1 MIITVGAD
9 GTLIKTI
16 PDRVYQ
22 GSNNADTIAII
33 GPIAQSATMK
43 IAFKLPQSNEYTR
56 PYLMTPSSGIETQ
69 IGVSAWTFIVPIAI
83 TEKYG
88 TVMAQ
93 FFATTGENIQI
104 ASGQFT
110 FEVERGVEQVL
121 PAPTEPVSQQI
132 YEDIYNA
139 IQQIRADIINGWLES
154 KAVLPYD
161 STFEYS
167 ENALVY
173 DNKKFYKSLIAK
185 NKDNALDNTAAWEDQ
200 TIATL
205 NEIQTLIAEHNAGEA
220 SHPYILGLVAQNT
233 TDISYLF
240 QHMAQPEEYIGQL
253 NGETLPTDEELNAYV
268 EQVAGRA
275 PKNSDVVIFILQIT
289 GQTDKNY
296 KYIYSVDGWNYYEI
310 PPMEVAENGSLG
322 IVKGNYGTEFNG
334 NTQVD
339 IVSGEIKNI
348 FVKDNASANRNIRE
362 YLNVNDE
369 KLTKILNGQTI
380 VPNAQKAI
388 QDQNGNVIDTTYAKA
403 DNVYTKNESDNK
415 FLPSTY
421 TNIYYYSNQGIID
434 TVPTTPADG
443 IQFQKTVSTVGT
455 TNLFDLTRILS
466 ATYNFT
472 KNSTDSSTIWVMSNV
487 NTSVEFKLT
496 TAGKPASG
504 DETIMSVELTGEIA
518 LVANQPRALT
528 IGAIYSMLGENKLK
542 LENGDTLRKSFDIIT
557 TDINVNRVITI
568 YSSSVYPSTFNL
580 VAQSIVYDLNLING
594 LKQINILSSE
604 WIEQADG
611 TYQVAIP
618 QSRHGQPVG
627 IDYILDLQASISAT
641 EVERIVFS
649 AKINNTGTVTLTA
662 YEALDCTLLIGS
674 GRDTAQKGIL
684 AIASV
689 EDMPDTIDYNVV
701 GTLVITNEGTII
713 LGGKHIL
720 PVPANTSIGYNVY
733 IANTS
738 QNPTVV
744 DLDEDRNIQIAA
756 GDTVNVTWAG
766 KWLQIDGVIKT
777 NDIFDDVNNRPLDQT
792 LTQIN
797 NQLASKVDANFVYEH
812 AGYETQVDYNAI
824 LEDNKIKATFDTTIS
839 DLQLYNST
847 GYLVHIYLP
856 LTTLTGE
863 LDDTYTFELRDK
875 DGNIININTIY
886 QEDINENASVGNM
899 CQVQEYDVGIGY
911 SWTFYAHYKELAE
924 NNTTVR
930 LFVTDTII
938 RETNTSMSG
947 QALYTAINN
956 SKLAPNTT
964 VLCTNDYTSNGT
976 TFVKGHNYKIVGDYT
991 SGELLL
997 SWEDITPA
1005 LGGSLVKTETY
1016 DNTTFADHIS
1026 EILGYTNNENGGTLL
1041 KIGFKL
1047 GATAITGT
1055 RKNVS
1060 INTSTGAVS
1069 VTEGSGTIM
1078 NANEFVYMTPGA
1090 LRSGATSGKK
1100 VTFICANDTD
1110 LHSNSN
1116 IDISNID
1123 GTNSVTISGQEFGY
1137 MPNSIDTIYYVNVD
1151 IMNVTLEHL
1160 TIDHYVV

>member
-56 PYLMTPSSGIETQ
+56 PYLMDPSSGIETQ
-69 IGVSAWTFIVPIAI
+69 IGVSAWTFKVPIAI

-93 FFATTGENIQI
+93 FFATTGNNIQI

-110 FEVERGVEQVL
+110 FDVERGVEQVL

-185 NKDNALDNTAAWEDQ
+185 NKGNGLDNVNAWEDQ

-240 QHMAQPEEYIGQL
+240 QYMTQPEEYIGQL
-253 NGETLPTDEELNAYV
+253 SGETLPTDEELNAYV

-310 PPMEVAENGSLG
+310 PPMEVAKNGSLG
-322 IVKGNYGTEFNG
+322 IIKGNYGAEFNG

-348 FVKDNASANRNIRE
+348 FVKDNASTNRNIRE

-369 KLTKILNGQTI
+369 KLAKILNGQTI

-388 QDQNGNVIDTTYAKA
+388 QDQNGNVIDVTYAKA
-403 DNVYTKNESDNK
+403 NNVYTKNESDNK

-434 TVPTTPADG
+434 TVPITPADG

-455 TNLFDLTRILS
+455 TNLFDLTRTLS

-496 TAGKPASG
+496 TAGKPANG

-518 LVANQPRALT
+518 LVANQPKALT
-528 IGAIYSMLGENKLK
+528 IGAIYSSLGENKLK
-542 LENGDTLRKSFDIIT
+542 
-557 TDINVNRVITI
+557 
-568 YSSSVYPSTFNL
+568 
-580 VAQSIVYDLNLING
+580 
-594 LKQINILSSE
+594 
-604 WIEQADG
+604 
-611 TYQVAIP
+611 
-618 QSRHGQPVG
+618 
-627 IDYILDLQASISAT
+627 
-641 EVERIVFS
+641 
-649 AKINNTGTVTLTA
+649 
-662 YEALDCTLLIGS
+662 
-674 GRDTAQKGIL
+674 
-684 AIASV
+684 
-689 EDMPDTIDYNVV
+689 
-701 GTLVITNEGTII
+701 
-713 LGGKHIL
+713 
-720 PVPANTSIGYNVY
+720 
-733 IANTS
+733 
-738 QNPTVV
+738 
-744 DLDEDRNIQIAA
+744 
-756 GDTVNVTWAG
+756 
-766 KWLQIDGVIKT
+766 
-777 NDIFDDVNNRPLDQT
+777 
-792 LTQIN
+792 
-797 NQLASKVDANFVYEH
+797 
-812 AGYETQVDYNAI
+812 
-824 LEDNKIKATFDTTIS
+824 
-839 DLQLYNST
+839 
-847 GYLVHIYLP
+847 
-856 LTTLTGE
+856 
-863 LDDTYTFELRDK
+863 
-875 DGNIININTIY
+875 
-886 QEDINENASVGNM
+886 
-899 CQVQEYDVGIGY
+899 
-911 SWTFYAHYKELAE
+911 
-924 NNTTVR
+924 
-930 LFVTDTII
+930 
-938 RETNTSMSG
+938 
-947 QALYTAINN
+947 
-956 SKLAPNTT
+956 
-964 VLCTNDYTSNGT
+964 
-976 TFVKGHNYKIVGDYT
+976 
-991 SGELLL
+991 
-997 SWEDITPA
+997 
-1005 LGGSLVKTETY
+1005 
-1016 DNTTFADHIS
+1016 
-1026 EILGYTNNENGGTLL
+1026 
-1041 KIGFKL
+1041 
-1047 GATAITGT
+1047 
-1055 RKNVS
+1055 
-1060 INTSTGAVS
+1060 
-1069 VTEGSGTIM
+1069 
-1078 NANEFVYMTPGA
+1078 
-1090 LRSGATSGKK
+1090 
-1100 VTFICANDTD
+1100 
-1110 LHSNSN
+1110 
-1116 IDISNID
+1116 
-1123 GTNSVTISGQEFGY
+1123 
-1137 MPNSIDTIYYVNVD
+1137 
-1151 IMNVTLEHL
+1151 
-1160 TIDHYVV
+1160 